1 MLGRKIKIFENVK
14 YSSSAEIIRLF
25 VIEYYQTDIPSG
37 IVVMDEV
44 DDKNPLN
51 HYLRSQSSDSFLSVN
66 VLK

>member
-1 MLGRKIKIFENVK
+1 MTSEHLFFPEQKI
-14 YSSSAEIIRLF
+14 
-25 VIEYYQTDIPSG
+25 
-37 IVVMDEV
+37 DEV